1 MAENTQILINDNN
14 LHIQKAL
21 KHPKYLMQRKSHN
34 GHIIKVKLVKTE
46 DEKKILKTSN
56 RREDTLAKEQQC
68 NYSQTRGRRQEV
80 SIGGA
85 LKQSGILY

>member
-1 MAENTQILINDNN
+1 MAENIQILINDNN

-46 DEKKILKTSN
+46 ENLKN
-56 RREDTLAKEQQC
+56 QQ
-68 NYSQTRGRRQEV
+68 QKGRHV
-80 SIGGA
+80 GKGTTV
-85 LKQSGILY
+85 